1 MPVAV
6 VLNKADLVTRE
17 HCQQTVQEVCD
28 AKEAQCTGACR
39 QSSQPVLD
47 SACLKQ
53 HAKPSQSMK
62 RVSLVPLE
70 SKGVL
75 AHAD

>member
-17 HCQQTVQEVCD
+17 HCQQTVQEVRD
-28 AKEAQCTGACR
+28 AREAQCTVACR
-39 QSSQPVLD
+39 QSLQPVLD

-53 HAKPSQSMK
+53 HAVTNQSLK
-62 RVSLVPLE
+62 GVSLMPLE
-70 SKGVL
+70 IDGMLV
-75 AHAD
+75 HAD

>member
-28 AKEAQCTGACR
+28 AREAQCTGACR
-39 QSSQPVLD
+39 QSPQPVLD
-47 SACLKQ
+47 SAGLKQ
-53 HAKPSQSMK
+53 HAASNQSMK
-62 RVSLVPLE
+62 RVSLVPLD
-70 SKGVL
+70 SDGVL
-75 AHAD
+75 VHAD